1 MSQLKVS
8 DPFMISDVTLTNA
21 HVVKVLDEETCDQ
34 AFFFFLQKGK
44 RNLKGR
50 IGRV

>member
-34 AFFFFLQKGK
+34 AFFFFCK
-44 RNLKGR
+44 RGR
-50 IGRV
+50 EI